1 MTATII
7 AVFDKEKEKVLV
19 CRRRKNP
26 YKGLLN
32 FVGGKIEKEEDGLTA
47 AYRELWEETG
57 ITDADIELTHLM
69 DFNYLVFDNWL
80 EVYFG
85 RLNKDF
91 TVRGE
96 ENELLW
102 IDISSDFFDVTQFA
116 GRGNMGHIM
125 ELIKEYESD
134 LPDEEKY

>member
-1 MTATII
+1 MKANII

-102 IDISSDFFDVTQFA
+102 IDIMAYFFDVTQFA

>member
-1 MTATII
+1 MKANII

-47 AYRELWEETG
+47 AYRETG

-116 GRGNMGHIM
+116 GKGNMGHIM

>member
-1 MTATII
+1 M
-7 AVFDKEKEKVLV
+7 
-19 CRRRKNP
+19 
-26 YKGLLN
+26 
-32 FVGGKIEKEEDGLTA
+32 
-47 AYRELWEETG
+47 
-57 ITDADIELTHLM
+57 
-69 DFNYLVFDNWL
+69 FDNWL

-96 ENELLW
+96 ETSCFG

-125 ELIKEYESD
+125 EQIKQYE
-134 LPDEEKY
+134 EEQAFSH

>member
-1 MTATII
+1 MKANII

-85 RLNKDF
+85 RLNKAF

-102 IDISSDFFDVTQFA
+102 IDISSDFFDMAQFA
-116 GRGNMGHIM
+116 GRGNMGHIIEM
-125 ELIKEYESD
+125 IKEYESD
-134 LPDEEKY
+134 LPEKEKY

>member
-1 MTATII
+1 MKKLLRNIQQNKKNVAEQKIKDASFKRLPRINGCLDTAY
-7 AVFDKEKEKVLV
+7 
-19 CRRRKNP
+19 RQNRKMP
-26 YKGLLN
+26 QRGLLRPPAEP
-32 FVGGKIEKEEDGLTA
+32 VVMAQPRD
-47 AYRELWEETG
+47 
-57 ITDADIELTHLM
+57 
-69 DFNYLVFDNWL
+69 YLLLDNWL

-134 LPDEEKY
+134 LPDEGKY

>member
-1 MTATII
+1 MKANII

-32 FVGGKIEKEEDGLTA
+32 FVGGKIEKEEDGLSA

-116 GRGNMGHIM
+116 GRGYMGHIM

>member
-1 MTATII
+1 MKANII

-32 FVGGKIEKEEDGLTA
+32 FVGGKIEKEEDGLSA
-47 AYRELWEETG
+47 AYRGLWGETG